1 MARTKAEWETERGV
15 PVIRVVRGPVSATDV
30 DYAIE
35 KLTHA
40 ARVAGGPVLQ
50 LEVRMT
56 QHQDPARVVR
66 AYVEMSADI
75 NGRPTRAHAAAPT
88 MHEAIDAAAQRFTQ
102 HIERLRDRAAAT
114 HERLADSST
123 WHHGQALERR
133 PRGYF
138 ERPAD
143 ERELRRRK
151 VFVLPTETIDGAVF
165 DLEVMDHDFF
175 MFRTLDTDEVNVVAR
190 AGEGYRLFQP
200 HPDASAAVDVVA
212 PVIVD
217 PAHAPVCSVADARL
231 LLDLEVAET
240 NHGPRM
246 VFFIDG
252 DDGVPAIVY
261 RRRDG
266 HDGLIQ
272 ASM

>member
-15 PVIRVVRGPVSATDV
+15 PVIRVVRGPVSATDI
-30 DYAIE
+30 DYAVE

-56 QHQDPARVVR
+56 QHQDPARVLH

-75 NGRPTRAHAAAPT
+75 NGRPTRAHAAAST
-88 MHEAIDAAAQRFTQ
+88 MHEAVDAAAQRFTQ

-114 HERLADSST
+114 HERLTDSST
-123 WHHGQALERR
+123 WHHGQALVRR
-133 PRGYF
+133 PRGFF

-151 VFVLPTETIDGAVF
+151 VFVLPTETVDEAIF

-175 MFRTLDTDEVNVVAR
+175 MFRNLDTDEVNVVAHVD
-190 AGEGYRLFQP
+190 EQYRLFQP
-200 HPDASAAVDVVA
+200 HPNVETVVDVVA
-212 PVIVD
+212 PVVVD
-217 PAHAPVCSVADARL
+217 PAHAPVCSVEDARL
-231 LLDLEVAET
+231 LLDLEAVQA

-252 DDGVPAIVY
+252 ERDVPAVVY

-266 HDGLIQ
+266 HDGLIH
-272 ASM
+272 ASV